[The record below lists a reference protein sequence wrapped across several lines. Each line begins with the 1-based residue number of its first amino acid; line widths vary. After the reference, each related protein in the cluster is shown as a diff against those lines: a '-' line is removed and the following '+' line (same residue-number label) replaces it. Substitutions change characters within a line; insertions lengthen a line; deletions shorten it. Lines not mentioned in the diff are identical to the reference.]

1 MRAYTRLNLIP
12 GTCRPLQQGKV
23 AGVTSDTTNLM
34 PATVREL
41 SQMPLFEGCIWVL
54 FGCHVLNSYLLDE
67 VKQVKAF
74 KQLLALAKVVVD
86 VFRIQAFR
94 KTFPRHALPAGHSL
108 ALGAAS
114 SAPSGCISRAF
125 VFPS

>member
-1 MRAYTRLNLIP
+1 
-12 GTCRPLQQGKV
+12 
-23 AGVTSDTTNLM
+23 M

-54 FGCHVLNSYLLDE
+54 CGCHVMNSYLLDQ
-67 VKQVKAF
+67 VKQVKVIQ
-74 KQLLALAKVVVD
+74 QLLALAKGVVD

-94 KTFPRHALPAGHSL
+94 KIFLRHALPAEHSL
-108 ALGAAS
+108 TLRATT
-114 SAPSGCISRAF
+114 SAYSGCISRAF